1 MANTVLSEAQDKE
14 VLAVMGYA
22 LRSSTKESTCLLR
35 KERQMYS
42 PTTCPCSGKN
52 CQCVCVCVCV
62 CMRARVRARV
72 CGCAC
77 VGARACA
84 RVRVCV
90 CGGVC
95 ACACVCVCVHKPHI
109 KLGVSGGR
117 RWKDVY
123 ERRTQT
129 RFVIPIFY

>member
-62 CMRARVRARV
+62 CARACAR
-72 CGCAC
+72 AC
-77 VGARACA
+77 VGARVWV
-84 RVRVCV
+84 RVRVRGCV
-90 CGGVC
+90 CVCARVC
-95 ACACVCVCVHKPHI
+95 ACACVCVCVSI
-109 KLGVSGGR
+109 NLTLNSV
-117 RWKDVY
+117 
-123 ERRTQT
+123 
-129 RFVIPIFY
+129 